1 MKSSLWA
8 SIELYSGH
16 NEKKKK
22 LSERH
27 DEIKKCRERVL
38 INDNS
43 LWAKKKQAKK
53 GMKKQII
60 WMWFIMGIFIILL
73 F

>member
-1 MKSSLWA
+1 MKSTLWA

-43 LWAKKKQAKK
+43 LWAKKQAKK

>member
-1 MKSSLWA
+1 MKSTLWA